1 MGRYIQRETYLRQ
14 LMDRMGNGEVKI
26 ITGPRR
32 SGKSWLLNR
41 IFKDYLLEQGVAED
55 NIIIVS
61 FDMDDDEET
70 GDLTDRQALKSYLYS
85 RITDDTTPYYIILD
99 EVQEVEGFE
108 KLVNGL
114 NARDNVDVYITGSN
128 SHFLSSDIKTIFR
141 GRGDEVKVWPFSFR
155 EFCTD
160 RTEPVSE
167 LWKEYY
173 TYGGMPGLLRQRTS
187 EQKVAYLQRLW
198 NKTYLDDV
206 VERHKVKNREALSAL
221 ADALC
226 SSVGSLTNPNR
237 ISNVMSNVQNTK
249 IDSETVSNYIGYLEE
264 AFLFEGAKRYNIK
277 GNKYFES
284 IKKYYSVDV
293 GLRNAKLNFRQ
304 QEITHIMENVI
315 YNELR
320 MRGFAVDVGVVEA
333 REMRNGKSEYIQYE
347 IDFIASN
354 GRDKYYIQSA
364 FSLDSEE
371 KRQQELRSLLKVDDS
386 FQKIVITGSDIAAY
400 TDDKGIR
407 IIDVLTESDS
417 LRWHQT
423 IAGDPADWLHYWAP
437 GGPMEQGIQMLGI
450 KSLPWF
456 AVTDST
462 GLVVYS
468 GPNCDLASK
477 KASELIR

>member
-1 MGRYIQRETYLRQ
+1 MERYIQRETYLRQ
-14 LMDRMGNGEVKI
+14 LTDRMGNGEVKI

-41 IFKDYLLEQGVAED
+41 IFKDYLLGQGVEED

-61 FDMDDDEET
+61 FDMDDEEET

-85 RITDDTTPYYIILD
+85 HITNNTRPYYIILD

-114 NARDNVDVYITGSN
+114 NAKDNVDVYITGSN

-173 TYGGMPGLLRQRTS
+173 TYGGMPGLLRQRTP

-237 ISNVMSNVQNTK
+237 ISNVLRNVQNTK
-249 IDSETVSNYIGYLEE
+249 IDPETVSNYIGYLEE
-264 AFLFEGAKRYNIK
+264 AFLFEGAKRFNIK
-277 GNKYFES
+277 GNRYFES

-320 MRGFAVDVGVVEA
+320 MRGFAVDVGVVES

-364 FSLDSEE
+364 FSLDSDEN
-371 KRQQELRSLLKVDDS
+371 RL
-386 FQKIVITGSDIAAY
+386 F
-400 TDDKGIR
+400 
-407 IIDVLTESDS
+407 
-417 LRWHQT
+417 
-423 IAGDPADWLHYWAP
+423 P
-437 GGPMEQGIQMLGI
+437 
-450 KSLPWF
+450 
-456 AVTDST
+456 
-462 GLVVYS
+462 
-468 GPNCDLASK
+468 
-477 KASELIR
+477 

>member
-128 SHFLSSDIKTIFR
+128 SHFFSSDIKTIFR

-237 ISNVMSNVQNTK
+237 ISNVMRSVQNTK

-400 TDDKGIR
+400 TDNKGIR
-407 IIDVLTESDS
+407 FMGLFQFLLS
-417 LRWHQT
+417 
-423 IAGDPADWLHYWAP
+423 
-437 GGPMEQGIQMLGI
+437 GI
-450 KSLPWF
+450 
-456 AVTDST
+456 
-462 GLVVYS
+462 
-468 GPNCDLASK
+468 
-477 KASELIR
+477 

>member
-1 MGRYIQRETYLRQ
+1 MERYIQRETYLRQ

-41 IFKDYLLEQGVAED
+41 IFKDYLLKQGVAED

-237 ISNVMSNVQNTK
+237 ISNVMRSVQNTK

-400 TDDKGIR
+400 TDNKGIR
-407 IIDVLTESDS
+407 FMGLFQFLLS
-417 LRWHQT
+417 
-423 IAGDPADWLHYWAP
+423 
-437 GGPMEQGIQMLGI
+437 GI
-450 KSLPWF
+450 
-456 AVTDST
+456 
-462 GLVVYS
+462 
-468 GPNCDLASK
+468 
-477 KASELIR
+477 

>member
-1 MGRYIQRETYLRQ
+1 MENYIQRETYLRQ
-14 LMDRMGNGEVKI
+14 LTERMGNGEVKT

-41 IFKDYLLEQGVAED
+41 IFKDYLLGQGVAED

-61 FDMDDDEET
+61 FDMDDEET
-70 GDLTDRQALKSYLYS
+70 GDLTDRQALKNYLYS
-85 RITDDTTPYYIILD
+85 RITDDSTPYYVILD

-108 KLVNGL
+108 KIVNGL
-114 NARDNVDVYITGSN
+114 SSKDNVDIYVTGSN

-155 EFCTD
+155 EFCIN

-173 TYGGMPGLLRQRTS
+173 TYGGMPGLIRQRTP

-237 ISNVMSNVQNTK
+237 ISNVLRNVQNTK
-249 IDSETVSNYIGYLEE
+249 IESETVSNYISYLEE

-333 REMRNGKSEYIQYE
+333 REMRNGKPAYIQYE
-347 IDFIASN
+347 IDFIANN
-354 GRDKYYIQSA
+354 GREKYYIQSA
-364 FSLDSEE
+364 FSIDSEE
-371 KRQQELRSLLKVDDS
+371 KRQQELKSLLKVDDS
-386 FQKIVITGSDIAAY
+386 FQKIVITGSDIATY

-407 IIDVLTESDS
+407 FMGLFQFLLT
-417 LRWHQT
+417 
-423 IAGDPADWLHYWAP
+423 
-437 GGPMEQGIQMLGI
+437 GI
-450 KSLPWF
+450 
-456 AVTDST
+456 
-462 GLVVYS
+462 
-468 GPNCDLASK
+468 
-477 KASELIR
+477 